1 MPKKYLQ
8 AGEHPINSLQIFF
21 SVGTKGA
28 VHQVTPSLV
37 LSTSLPAARKCQAQV
52 VSPSS
57 CCSSSQHGE
66 ICVVSALTAGFLAL
80 RQFPIGAMQTRVRFP
95 ALQISGCR
103 RPTFTYDFMASSFLL
118 CPYNAKLPSLR
129 EEAAESYHLS
139 SEPWTW

>member
-8 AGEHPINSLQIFF
+8 AGEHPINSLQRLF
-21 SVGTKGA
+21 SSGTKGA
-28 VHQVTPSLV
+28 VQLYTRALV

-57 CCSSSQHGE
+57 CCSSSQCGK
-66 ICVVSALTAGFLAL
+66 ICVVSALTANVLAL
-80 RQFPIGAMQTRVRFP
+80 RWFPISAMQIRGGLP

-103 RPTFTYDFMASSFLL
+103 KPTFKYDFTASSFLL

-129 EEAAESYHLS
+129 EKAAESYHLS